1 MLRTGLG
8 ELTTFI
14 TIAEQRSFSGAARLL
29 GVSPSALSHAIRHL
43 EARLGVRLFN
53 RTTRSVALTEAGEQL
68 LLRVR
73 PAVADLED
81 AMNDAATAR
90 NRPSGQIRISAS
102 EAASR
107 PLILQVLPAFAARYP
122 DIHVEFVVDS
132 RLIDIVEHGFDA
144 GIRVHEDVPRDMIA
158 VRFGAPVRFIAVASP
173 GYLSRHATP
182 ESPQDL
188 TRHACIRYRFESGTL
203 YRWDLMRDGKRV
215 TVDVDGPLTLG
226 NQNLMVDAAL
236 AGIGIA
242 WITESRV
249 AGHVA
254 AGRLVRVL
262 PAWGQD
268 FGALCLY
275 YPANRHPPA
284 ALRLFV
290 EAVRE
295 WTAAGGDALP
305 G

>member
-1 MLRTGLG
+1 MRRTDIG

-14 TIAEQRSFSGAARLL
+14 TIAEQHSFSGAARIL
-29 GVSPSALSHAIRHL
+29 GVSPSALSHTIRHL

-81 AMNDAATAR
+81 ALNDAATAR

-102 EAASR
+102 EAGAR
-107 PLILQVLPAFAARYP
+107 PLIRHVLPAFVARYP

-144 GIRVHEDVPRDMIA
+144 GVRVHEDVPRDMIA
-158 VRFGAPVRFIAVASP
+158 VRFGGPMRFVAVASP
-173 GYLSRHATP
+173 SYLTRHAPP

-188 TRHACIRYRFESGTL
+188 LRHACIRFRFESGAL
-203 YRWDLMRDGKRV
+203 YRWDLMRDGKRAS
-215 TVDVDGPLTLG
+215 VDVDGPLTLG
-226 NQNLMVDAAL
+226 NQTLMVDAAL
-236 AGIGIA
+236 TGIGIA
-242 WITESRV
+242 WV
-249 AGHVA
+249 AEARA
-254 AGRLVRVL
+254 ADHLASGRLVRVL
-262 PAWGQD
+262 PEWGQTFD
-268 FGALCLY
+268 GLCLY

-295 WTAAGGDALP
+295 WAAAAREAALD
-305 G
+305 

>member
-1 MLRTGLG
+1 MLRTGIG

-14 TIAEQRSFSGAARLL
+14 TIAEQRSFSGAARIL

-81 AMNDAATAR
+81 ALNDAATAR

-107 PLILQVLPAFAARYP
+107 PLILHVLPAFAARYP

-144 GIRVHEDVPRDMIA
+144 GIRVREDVPRDMIA
-158 VRFGAPVRFIAVASP
+158 VRFGDPLRFIAVASP
-173 GYLSRHATP
+173 GYLTRHAAP

-188 TRHACIRYRFESGTL
+188 ARHACIRYRFESGTL
-203 YRWDLMRDGKRV
+203 LRWDLMRDGRRV

-226 NQNLMVDAAL
+226 NQNLMIDAAL
-236 AGIGIA
+236 GGLGIA
-242 WITESRV
+242 WVTASRV
-249 AGHVA
+249 ADHVA
-254 AGRLVRVL
+254 AGRLVHVL
-262 PAWGQD
+262 PQWGQD

-295 WTAAGGDALP
+295 WAAAGREAATD
-305 G
+305 

>member
-1 MLRTGLG
+1 MQRTDIG
-8 ELTTFI
+8 ELTSFI
-14 TIAEQRSFSGAARLL
+14 MIAEQRSFSGAARIL
-29 GVSPSALSHAIRHL
+29 GVSPSALSHTIRHL

-53 RTTRSVALTEAGEQL
+53 RTTRSVALTDAGEQL
-68 LLRVR
+68 LVRVR

-81 AMNDAATAR
+81 ALNDAATAR

-107 PLILQVLPAFAARYP
+107 PLIRHVLPAFVARYP
-122 DIHVEFVVDS
+122 DIHAEFVTDS

-144 GIRVHEDVPRDMIA
+144 GVRVHEDVPRDMIA
-158 VRFGAPVRFIAVASP
+158 VRFGGPMRFVAIASP
-173 GYLSRHATP
+173 DYLSRHAAP

-188 TRHACIRYRFESGTL
+188 TRHACIRYRFESGAL

-215 TVDVDGPLTLG
+215 SVDVDGPLTLG
-226 NQNLMVDAAL
+226 NQTLMIDAAL

-242 WITESRV
+242 WVTEARV
-249 AGHVA
+249 AEHLA
-254 AGRLVRVL
+254 SGRLVQVL
-262 PAWGQD
+262 PEWSQLFD
-268 FGALCLY
+268 SLCLY

-295 WTAAGGDALP
+295 WVAAGCEAAP
-305 G
+305 A